1 MLTTS
6 RTRQNLLPVFLSV
19 ALTLALWLGSK
30 WYFDDWFTNPLKYPA
45 KAASLTALVL
55 MCWCIFLS
63 TRFRFLEDFFG
74 GLDKVYQVH
83 KRLGRWSF
91 GIILMHPLLL
101 AADQL
106 PQPGA
111 FFGYMWLRVPVGDPY
126 FVGKNFGVIAMIVM
140 AGLIA
145 MTLWIRIPY
154 HVWKRT
160 HEWFGMVLLLVI
172 IHIAWVS
179 ADIIAYPLLS
189 IWMYSVL
196 LLTMMAFIY
205 TRFFYRS
212 RGPRY
217 AYVVAHIEYTGGIF
231 ELTLSPRGE
240 KMDFK
245 PSQFVYLVVHKPDIP
260 PEFHPYS
267 IASGYNLGG
276 NFKLGIKEVGD
287 HTRKL
292 HLLEKGD
299 QVTVYGPY
307 GRFSE
312 KFLSAER
319 DCILIGGGIGITAFI
334 GMWHVALHS
343 EEQLDRHQV
352 PEKLRSTHPE
362 IIRTWKSPRVA
373 LYYVCRTPDQATFDE
388 EIQRE
393 VILSQFHGFKAMEER
408 GHHYELHISSVQGR
422 FSARHVVENVTG
434 GVLDRNIFLCGPI
447 PMVRSLIEQF
457 HDLGIP
463 DEQIIV
469 EDFNLI

>member
-1 MLTTS
+1 MLISS

-55 MCWCIFLS
+55 MCWCILLS
-63 TRFRFLEDFFG
+63 TRFRFLEDIFG

-91 GIILMHPLLL
+91 GIIIMHPLFL
-101 AADQL
+101 AADKL
-106 PQPGA
+106 FQPGA
-111 FFGYMWLRVPVGDPY
+111 FFRDMWFRVPVGDPY
-126 FVGKNFGVIAMIVM
+126 LVGKNFGVITMIVM

-145 MTLWIRIPY
+145 VTLWIHIPY
-154 HVWKRT
+154 HAWKRS
-160 HEWFGMVLLLVI
+160 HEWFGMVLSLAI
-172 IHIAWVS
+172 IHIALVS
-179 ADIIAYPLLS
+179 ADISAYPLLR
-189 IWMYSVL
+189 IWMYGAL
-196 LLTMMAFIY
+196 LLAMTAYIY
-205 TRFFYRS
+205 IRFLYRF
-212 RGPRY
+212 RGPRHAY
-217 AYVVAHIEYTGGIF
+217 AVANIEYIGGIL
-231 ELTLSPRGE
+231 ELTLSPQGK

-245 PSQFVYLVVHKPDIP
+245 PSQFVYMVAHKPGIP
-260 PEFHPYS
+260 PESHPYS

-299 QVTVYGPY
+299 PVTVYGPY

-319 DCILIGGGIGITAFI
+319 DCIFIGGGIGITPFI

-343 EEQLDRHQV
+343 EERLDRDQV
-352 PEKLRSTHPE
+352 PQKLRSTHPE
-362 IIRTWKSPRVA
+362 IIRNWKSPRVA

-388 EIQRE
+388 EIRRE
-393 VILSQFHGFKAMEER
+393 VVLSHFHGFKAMEER

-422 FSARHVVENVTG
+422 FSVRHVVESITG
-434 GVLDRNIFLCGPI
+434 GVVDRNIFLCGPN
-447 PMVRSLIEQF
+447 PMVESLIRQF